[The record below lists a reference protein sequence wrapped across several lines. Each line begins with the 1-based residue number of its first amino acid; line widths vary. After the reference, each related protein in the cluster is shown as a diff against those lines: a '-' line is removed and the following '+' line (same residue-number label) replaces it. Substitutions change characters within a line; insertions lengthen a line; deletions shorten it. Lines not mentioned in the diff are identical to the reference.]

1 MWIISKANNC
11 FHEENKIIWFEFSRR
26 TWSGRDSRLARGQH
40 GVRTTIGEKP
50 WVTMEI
56 RQQPSQC
63 KHFLGFTG
71 AIIQETGNNSHQK
84 ITGFAHKVRLL
95 WKNYQKWE
103 RRENSTS
110 YFISLLLVNKYLL
123 RFSICQKLV
132 EILHW
137 INHCPCIHEACNLA
151 RRKGKWTK
159 LMRFSK
165 KPFKL

>member
-1 MWIISKANNC
+1 M
-11 FHEENKIIWFEFSRR
+11 IWFEFSRR
-26 TWSGRDSRLARGQH
+26 TWSGRDSRLARGQQS
-40 GVRTTIGEKP
+40 VRTTTGEKP
-50 WVTMEI
+50 WVTIEI

-63 KHFLGFTG
+63 EQFLGFTG
-71 AIIQETGNNSHQK
+71 ATIQETGYNSCHK
-84 ITGFAHKVRLL
+84 VTGFAHKVRLL
-95 WKNYQKWE
+95 WKNYQNWE

-110 YFISLLLVNKYLL
+110 HFISLLLVNKYLL
-123 RFSICQKLV
+123 RFSIWQKLV

-137 INHCPCIHEACNLA
+137 TRHCPCIHEVFNLA